1 MRRKPT
7 ARRLS
12 APGLAVAGLAVL
24 AAGLALLAVGPA
36 GAQSQQA
43 PVAAEDSQAAAPRAP
58 GMLTTRAFRQP
69 PPGLAVFVAPYDDSD
84 LNLTLKADFESRLA
98 DAAGARI
105 APEESATFHFLFES
119 EVVPAE
125 QAPRGPSLGSA
136 RVNEGGAEV
145 NVNVWSSSQDSVL
158 GGRQQ
163 AGAVGSSAFHINAVL
178 RDKHSGEVVWQGDAY
193 YDLSGAET
201 ERVARALVAPL
212 VDKMGQS
219 VVREPLQID

>member
-1 MRRKPT
+1 MRPELT
-7 ARRLS
+7 ARSLS
-12 APGLAVAGLAVL
+12 APGLTAL
-24 AAGLALLAVGPA
+24 AAGLALLAALPA
-36 GAQSQQA
+36 GVHAQQA
-43 PVAAEDSQAAAPRAP
+43 PAAAEDTQAAAPRAP
-58 GMLTTRAFRQP
+58 GLLTTRAFRQP

-98 DAAGARI
+98 EAAGARI
-105 APEESATFHFLFES
+105 APEASAAFLFLFEA

-125 QAPRGPSLGSA
+125 QAPRRPSLGSA
-136 RVNEGGAEV
+136 QVDQGGAEV

-163 AGAVGSSAFHINAVL
+163 AGAVGSSVFHINAVL

-193 YDLSGAET
+193 YDLSGPET